1 MITVVGESIVDVV
14 ASSGGDTL
22 AVHPGG
28 SPANVAVALSRLGQ
42 RAVLVTQLGAD
53 DHGALIRTHL
63 ERNGVETFLAG
74 PTSRP
79 TSRALARLD
88 ARGAAAY
95 EFELSWDVR
104 DLRVPRGS
112 AAVHVGSLGV
122 MLAPGGQ
129 QVIRLAE
136 SAHRRGGLVTSYDP
150 NVRPSV
156 TPDRG
161 QAAATA
167 ERVIASAHIVKLSD
181 EDLDFLFPG
190 VAPRQLAARLL
201 GPGRATA
208 LLVVT
213 KGGEGAT
220 VATAAGQFSV
230 PAVPVTVVDTVGA
243 GDAFM
248 AALLAGLADLRLLS
262 PEALAGRLDAGEQAL
277 REIAGRAMAAAALT
291 CTRPGADPPTA
302 GELSRFRAEVGDAGA
317 AGRGGR

>member
-1 MITVVGESIVDVV
+1 ESY
-14 ASSGGDTL
+14 A
-22 AVHPGG
+22 
-28 SPANVAVALSRLGQ
+28 
-42 RAVLVTQLGAD
+42 
-53 DHGALIRTHL
+53 
-63 ERNGVETFLAG
+63 
-74 PTSRP
+74 
-79 TSRALARLD
+79 
-88 ARGAAAY
+88 
-95 EFELSWDVR
+95 
-104 DLRVPRGS
+104 
-112 AAVHVGSLGV
+112 
-122 MLAPGGQ
+122 
-129 QVIRLAE
+129 
-136 SAHRRGGLVTSYDP
+136 P

-156 TPDRG
+156 APAG
-161 QAAATA
+161 AQAAATA

-230 PAVPVTVVDTVGA
+230 PAVPLTVVGTVGA
-243 GDAFM
+243 GDAFL
-248 AALLAGLADLRLLS
+248 AALLAGPAHLRRLS
-262 PEALAGRLDAGEQAL
+262 PEARAGRLDAGEQAL
-277 REIAGRAMAAAALT
+277 REIAGRAVAAAALT

>member
-1 MITVVGESIVDVV
+1 MRITVVGESLVDVV
-14 ASSGGDTL
+14 AGSGGGTL

-42 RAVLVTQLGAD
+42 RTVLVTQLGTD
-53 DHGALIRTHL
+53 DFGALIRAHL
-63 ERNGVETFLAG
+63 ERNGVETVLAG

-88 ARGAAAY
+88 ARGAATY

-104 DLRVPRGS
+104 DLRIPGDS

-129 QVIRLAE
+129 RVIRLAE
-136 SAHRRGGLVTSYDP
+136 SARRRGLVTCYDP

-156 TPDRG
+156 TPDRRR
-161 QAAATA
+161 AAAAA
-167 ERVIASAHIVKLSD
+167 ERVIASAHIVKMSD

-190 VAPRQLAARLL
+190 VAPWRLAARLL

-248 AALLAGLADLRLLS
+248 AALLAGLADLQLLS
-262 PEALAGRLDAGEQAL
+262 PEALAGRLGAGEQAL
-277 REIAGRAMAAAALT
+277 REAAGQALAAAALT

-302 GELSRFRAEVGDAGA
+302 GELRRFRAEVGDTGTT
-317 AGRGGR
+317 GRGSR